1 MCRLEI
7 GRKEKYM
14 AMVVQAYLNRNV
26 SLLITV
32 LQLWC
37 IFLLINN
44 FSNCDQ
50 FLYCL
55 FSVFNFFVPGYLGL
69 MADALESLLFL
80 LYFSLY
86 NYCLQQ
92 KGVIVLKD
100 DSCFVSASH
109 DLLLLRVWIHLTIKL
124 QSSKFNP

>member
-14 AMVVQAYLNRNV
+14 AVVVQTYLNRNV

-37 IFLLINN
+37 IFLINN
-44 FSNCDQ
+44 FSDFYQ

-80 LYFSLY
+80 LYFSLHS
-86 NYCLQQ
+86 YCLQQ

-124 QSSKFNP
+124 QSSKFKP

>member
-80 LYFSLY
+80 KNFLQYAENTLCDKARILLYVCHSDYIVVSLDLRLRK
-86 NYCLQQ
+86 NDE
-92 KGVIVLKD
+92 KGQVT
-100 DSCFVSASH
+100 CTF
-109 DLLLLRVWIHLTIKL
+109 
-124 QSSKFNP
+124 